1 MKHRYYPIL
10 LLYFFQAACMPE
22 EDLPIRHTGETPEYF
37 IECYCQPGRPFALS
51 ATSVLPV
58 SEDLQIDFSKEMKVT
73 IHADKAISL
82 IHALY
87 TLPGSEFIYNY
98 GSPEKFEVRYI
109 DSLFLDITTIDNKS
123 ITASTSIPPAVSI
136 YNCQVAGNEAI
147 IRFYISEKADENYYI
162 YTAEAVHADSILNK
176 EVCYLDYSEFQQEG
190 LTEKRVSKKY
200 LAPSIYSYPY
210 WRLKSNIRFYK
221 GVFCL
226 FGHPLLLFNHQPET
240 GAVNVL
246 YLYILIVFKIFPQFS
261 HINIHTSGCKI
272 IIGSPYLGQ
281 CFLTG

>member
-87 TLPGSEFIYNY
+87 TIMEARKNLKSAISILY
-98 GSPEKFEVRYI
+98 SSILLR
-109 DSLFLDITTIDNKS
+109 S
-123 ITASTSIPPAVSI
+123 ITNRSQLRPPSLRQYLSIIA
-136 YNCQVAGNEAI
+136 
-147 IRFYISEKADENYYI
+147 R
-162 YTAEAVHADSILNK
+162 
-176 EVCYLDYSEFQQEG
+176 
-190 LTEKRVSKKY
+190 
-200 LAPSIYSYPY
+200 
-210 WRLKSNIRFYK
+210 
-221 GVFCL
+221 
-226 FGHPLLLFNHQPET
+226 
-240 GAVNVL
+240 
-246 YLYILIVFKIFPQFS
+246 
-261 HINIHTSGCKI
+261 
-272 IIGSPYLGQ
+272 
-281 CFLTG
+281 

>member
-98 GSPEKFEVRYI
+98 GSPEKFEVRYRFFIPRYYYDRSQI
-109 DSLFLDITTIDNKS
+109 DHSFDLHPS
-123 ITASTSIPPAVSI
+123 GSI
-136 YNCQVAGNEAI
+136 Y
-147 IRFYISEKADENYYI
+147 
-162 YTAEAVHADSILNK
+162 L
-176 EVCYLDYSEFQQEG
+176 
-190 LTEKRVSKKY
+190 
-200 LAPSIYSYPY
+200 
-210 WRLKSNIRFYK
+210 
-221 GVFCL
+221 
-226 FGHPLLLFNHQPET
+226 
-240 GAVNVL
+240 
-246 YLYILIVFKIFPQFS
+246 
-261 HINIHTSGCKI
+261 
-272 IIGSPYLGQ
+272 
-281 CFLTG
+281 